1 MSDIIDN
8 PWQILR
14 TLTQA
19 RIALGRAGT
28 SMPTTAQLAFQL
40 AHAQARDAVHAQ
52 LDVAALQAA
61 IKASGHACLAAH
73 SACPDRV
80 TYLHR
85 PDLGR
90 QLDDASRAA
99 LRAQAPAQCDLVLV
113 VADGLSA
120 LAIAQHTMPFLALLL
135 PRLARQGWASVTL
148 VVASQCRVAIGDEIG
163 ALLNARAVVVM
174 IGERPGLS
182 SPDSMGL
189 YMSWSPRPGLTD
201 ADRNCISNVRPAGLD
216 YASAVNKL
224 VYLLGA
230 ARDRGLSGVALKDEE
245 SVDGEP
251 MISRVRPIFLLPP
264 DGV

>member
-19 RIALGRAGT
+19 RIALGRSGT

-40 AHAQARDAVHAQ
+40 AHAQARDAVHAE

-61 IKASGHACLAAH
+61 ISASGHACHAVH

-90 QLDDASRAA
+90 RLDDASREA
-99 LRAQAPAQCDLVLV
+99 LIAQAPAQCDLVLV

-120 LAIAQHTMPFLALLL
+120 LAIAQNALPFLALLW
-135 PRLARQGWASVTL
+135 PRLGLEGWTGVSI
-148 VVASQCRVAIGDEIG
+148 VVASQGRVAIGDEIG
-163 ALLNARAVVVM
+163 QLLNARAVVVM

-189 YMSWSPRPGLTD
+189 YMTWSPRPGLTD
-201 ADRNCISNVRPAGLD
+201 ADRNCISNVRPAGLP
-216 YASAVNKL
+216 YANAVHKL

-251 MISRVRPIFLLPP
+251 MIPRVRPIFLLPP